1 MDYLIRVVNG
11 QKYWSMDGEAWV
23 PGEPP
28 ENNTAQIFDDSEFN
42 RADDINLDYTQ
53 KMQKVL
59 RTPGAKFAGP
69 GIDLDVQVVN
79 NKYYARASRNFLNR
93 VRAAGVDVQHA
104 DNTTRSNFRHNN
116 AVYIQS
122 RNDVVRYAA
131 DQYNK
136 GNYDPNSD
144 THAFIREH
152 GLYNRMLALAKSQ
165 AIKSE
170 KMYRSNT
177 PEMSYVYKKIRDG
190 MLARQQYEDAAP
202 IRNAAANLTELDSPE
217 RKNFMKK
224 MRGSIK
230 RNHSPRSIIK
240 SQRKKAIQD
249 RYDAMELAEQEKSS
263 QESKLQELKDRLRA
277 KHGDKYDLLQRDK
290 KAQDNA
296 SKKQRAKD
304 EKEAFKQ
311 LEDAA
316 KRNRERKE
324 FIGELLTGLS
334 KILNKNPLADLIRA
348 GILMFMGK
356 HPKIAAALL
365 MMPALVGSVRTLV
378 GIFKALR
385 ALAGFMSLVGTGI
398 GGGVAKLALTKA
410 GRTGIG
416 VSNKILKSTNPKQT
430 MRGVVRMKGAGRLSE
445 TEFKATKE
453 ALRVTPNWYK
463 GITRAGVKLSNSS
476 FGKAISNSWGA
487 LGKSKFVSAINSSKA
502 VGTFGKF
509 LHTPVTK
516 LLGKAALPLDAI
528 LSAGGAIHAYQS
540 TKGTKDEKRK
550 AAMLNGGRS
559 LAGMGTGAAI
569 GAIVGSVFPVVG
581 TAAGAAVGAAI
592 GSTFGW
598 MSSQL
603 TKLSECSNKQLQEYK
618 KTHPILGKIVSIIQA
633 MFPWIRKKGKE
644 DLEQDTKNRPGY
656 NNYENRGL
664 ASPLQLTQKEFDERN
679 KKLEKLKQQR
689 AELVGTDTDEFT
701 QEQKDKARD
710 KFKKK
715 KRDEFVKSYNK
726 GKGLFD
732 KTRINN
738 KNELAEQYA
747 EKEYQALVSGDTI
760 AREQA
765 ALRTASITDAPTKKA
780 KDTQYINWGSTDH
793 SKMDAEFL
801 KKLNAA
807 AKQYHKDT
815 GKKLNITSAY
825 RSDQKQAELWARA
838 NYLGDKSIIT
848 PAKPR
853 QATDVVI
860 NGKTYHVPG
869 GGSSAHNLGR
879 AIDMNAAQA
888 KEFVK
893 YAKAVGLRW
902 GGDFSSGY
910 DPVHFDNMTSTGAS
924 YSKDLLKKAG
934 ASPDV
939 ATSASSKP
947 TTTASNGF
955 ADVLMKVINSTDN
968 KADEKQNLIFSA
980 LDVSGSLGVWGITH
994 LNNDGKMMVSK

>member
-1 MDYLIRVVNG
+1 MDYQICNIDG
-11 QKYWSMDGEAWV
+11 QLYWSIDGETWI

-28 ENNTAQIFDDSEFN
+28 ENNNPIFDDSEFN
-42 RADDINLDYTQ
+42 RKDAINLDYTQ
-53 KMQKVL
+53 KMKRVL
-59 RTPGAKFAGP
+59 KTPGAAFAGP
-69 GIDLDVQVVN
+69 KIDRNLQLVD
-79 NKYYARASRNFLNR
+79 NKYYARASHNFLGR
-93 VRAAGVDVQHA
+93 MRAAGVNMQHA
-104 DNTTRSNFRHNN
+104 DETTKSNFRHNRE
-116 AVYIQS
+116 VYVQS
-122 RNDVVRYAA
+122 RNDIVRYAA

-144 THAFIREH
+144 TNAFLHEH
-152 GLYNRMLALAKSQ
+152 GLYNRMLALAKAQ

-170 KMYRSNT
+170 KAYRSQI
-177 PEMSYVYKKIRDG
+177 PEMTTASKKIRDD
-190 MLARQQYEDAAP
+190 MLLRQKVAP
-202 IRNAAANLTELDSPE
+202 IKEAMSNLAYLDSPE
-217 RKNFMKK
+217 RKKIISD
-224 MRGSIK
+224 MRRSMK
-230 RNHSPRSIIK
+230 RNAKRGIK
-240 SQRKKAIQD
+240 MDRKKAIQE
-249 RYDAMELAEQEKSS
+249 RYEAMELAEQEKLA
-263 QESKLQELKDRLRA
+263 QESKLQELKSKLRE
-277 KHGDKYDLLQRDK
+277 KHGDKYDQLQK
-290 KAQDNA
+290 NKADQANK
-296 SKKQRAKD
+296 SRKQRAKD

-334 KILNKNPLADLIRA
+334 KILNKNPIADLIRA
-348 GILMFMGK
+348 GILMFMGS

-385 ALAGFMSLVGTGI
+385 ALAGFMSLIGTGI

-416 VSNKILKSTNPKQT
+416 VSSKILKSTNPRQT
-430 MRGVVRMKGAGRLSE
+430 MKAVVRAKSMGKLSGA
-445 TEFKATKE
+445 EFKATQD
-453 ALRVTPNWYK
+453 ALKATPNWYK

-487 LGKSKFVSAINSSKA
+487 LGKSKAISAINANKF
-502 VGTFGKF
+502 VGGAGKF
-509 LHTPVTK
+509 LHSPITK
-516 LLGKAALPLDAI
+516 FIGKAAIPLDAV
-528 LSAGGAIHAYQS
+528 LSAGGAIHAYQT
-540 TKGTKDEKRK
+540 TKGTKAEKLR
-550 AAMLNGGRS
+550 AADLHGGRS
-559 LAGMGTGAAI
+559 LKGMARGAAI
-569 GAIVGSVFPVVG
+569 GA
-581 TAAGAAVGAAI
+581 AI
-592 GSTFGW
+592 GSIVPVIGTGIGAATGATIGSVGGW
-598 MSSQL
+598 MSSQYEL
-603 TKLSECSNKQLQEYK
+603 YKSASNRQLEAYK
-618 KTHPILGKIVSIIQA
+618 KTHPFLGKIVSILQA

-644 DLEQDTKNRPGY
+644 DLEQDTKNHPGY
-656 NNYENRGL
+656 SNYENRGL
-664 ASPLQLTQKEFDERN
+664 ANPLQLTQKEFDERN

-689 AELVGTDTDEFT
+689 AELIGIDKDQFT

-726 GKGLFD
+726 GKGLLD

-747 EKEYQALVSGDTI
+747 EKEYQALVGGDAI

-780 KDTQYINWGSTDH
+780 KNTKYINWGNTDH
-793 SKMDAEFL
+793 SKMDAEFM
-801 KKLNAA
+801 KKLDAA
-807 AKQYHKDT
+807 AKQFYKDT
-815 GKKLNITSAY
+815 GEQLKITSAY

-838 NYLGDKSIIT
+838 NRFGDKSVIN
-848 PAKPR
+848 PALPR
-853 QATDVVI
+853 QSQWVTW
-860 NGKTYHVPG
+860 NGKRTWVE
-869 GGSSAHNLGR
+869 GSGRKVGSAHEQGK
-879 AIDMNAAQA
+879 AIDVASSQA
-888 KEFVK
+888 RRFAK
-893 YAKAVGLRW
+893 YARAVGFRD
-902 GGDFSSGY
+902 GISFN
-910 DPVHFDNMTSTGAS
+910 DPIHFDGMTSTGAS

-955 ADVLMKVINSTDN
+955 ADVLMKVINSTDS